1 MAPTLREVLEAP
13 ERVGSLPPEAMPE
26 VLGELVLL
34 LVHLLTQIS
43 GTPGTKHPKKPEDLD
58 RLLTVAETATVLSL
72 RPARVYELVRQRVL
86 PAVRVGKYV
95 RVRSR
100 DLQAWIEDQ
109 REEGVDGR
117 IQPGLSSPPPMTRPS
132 TKGRGKRSR

>member
-26 VLGELVLL
+26 MLGELVLL
-34 LVHLLTQIS
+34 LVHLLKQIS
-43 GTPGTKHPKKPEDLD
+43 GTPGTTHQKKPEDLD
-58 RLLTVAETATVLSL
+58 RLLTVAETATILSL

-86 PAVRVGKYV
+86 RAVRVGRYV

-100 DLQAWIEDQ
+100 DLQAWIEAQ

-117 IQPGLSSPPPMTRPS
+117 IQPGLSSPPPMTS
-132 TKGRGKRSR
+132 TNARGKRSR